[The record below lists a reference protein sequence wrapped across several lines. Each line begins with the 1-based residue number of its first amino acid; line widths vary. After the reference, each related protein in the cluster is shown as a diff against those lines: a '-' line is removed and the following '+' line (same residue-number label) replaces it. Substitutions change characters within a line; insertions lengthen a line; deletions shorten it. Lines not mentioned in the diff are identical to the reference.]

1 MSDPPDGGTDGG
13 AAAHTDSSA
22 EPTGHPTGNDPTGG
36 GRDPDDTG
44 TAAVDSAG
52 ARPSDGPGGGSA
64 LRAVGAA
71 FGLGILGILVL
82 LAVATLVGGAVF
94 LVTTITGQQP
104 SLAVSFVLPFV
115 ASQIVAFLGVG
126 LVYLRWRGFDRR
138 DIVEYLG
145 LRRPS
150 ALEFV
155 IAVVGPVV
163 VLFTALTVGSIVL
176 LFAPEPAQNQGAQT
190 ALENPSIIPIMIAA
204 MLLVVGPCEEFL
216 FRGVIQNRARETFSA
231 APAIFLAAAVFAP
244 LHVVSLAGGVTA
256 MLTTVSILFVP
267 ALIFGA
273 VYEYTG
279 NLVVVALMHG
289 LYNSFLLTIGYI
301 AITYGPELEESAQA
315 GAALLGL

>member
-13 AAAHTDSSA
+13 AAAHTDSNV
-22 EPTGHPTGNDPTGG
+22 EPPD
-36 GRDPDDTG
+36 DPDGTE
-44 TAAVDSAG
+44 TAATVDSTA
-52 ARPSDGPGGGSA
+52 AQRSDEPGGGSA
-64 LRAVGAA
+64 LRAVGTA
-71 FGLGILGILVL
+71 FGLGILGILGL
-82 LAVATLVGGAVF
+82 LAVTTVVGGAI
-94 LVTTITGQQP
+94 LVVSVITGEQP
-104 SLAVSFVLPFV
+104 SLAVSFVLPF
-115 ASQIVAFLGVG
+115 ALSQIIAFLGVG
-126 LVYLRWRGFDRR
+126 LVYLRWRGFDRGEM
-138 DIVEYLG
+138 ISYLG

-231 APAIFLAAAVFAP
+231 APAILLAAAVFAP

-273 VYEYTG
+273 VYEYTR
-279 NLVVVALMHG
+279 NLIVVALMHG